1 MMCAFE
7 RVRELE
13 SSPLKR
19 AALVLERIRF
29 ESVRLGS
36 ERCVGI
42 VRRVGGARGVGEGA
56 QA

>member
-13 SSPLKR
+13 SSPFKR
-19 AALVLERIRF
+19 ATLVLERIRF

-36 ERCVGI
+36 ERRVGI
-42 VRRVGGARGVGEGA
+42 VGRVGGARGVGKGA